1 MTAGP
6 PRKAPFPVLDTLH
19 LRHQGLTESVCR
31 AFAEAA
37 SVCLSRHHVPPA
49 DFQVRSP
56 DSQSLREL
64 NWANPSEQAL
74 RAWKNA
80 DDATR
85 DGAYAVCLAS
95 IEVELSLFAVSRAET
110 RTGADYYLG
119 TQSTSLEQSYRLEVS
134 GVDRGDDSVVAR
146 RLRQKVQQTRE
157 GNSNLPAIA
166 SVVGF
171 LARYIGVEVVR
182 A

>member
-1 MTAGP
+1 MVDNPLRKEPIP
-6 PRKAPFPVLDTLH
+6 PLEALH
-19 LRHQGLTESVCR
+19 LRHPGLTENVCQ

-49 DFQVRSP
+49 DFQVKAGE
-56 DSQSLREL
+56 SQSLRQL
-64 NWANPSEQAL
+64 NWAPPDERAT
-74 RAWKNA
+74 RAWNNS

-85 DGAYAVCLAS
+85 DGAYSVCIAS
-95 IEVELSLFAVSRAET
+95 VEVELGLFALSRAET

-119 TQSTSLEQSYRLEVS
+119 TPSTGLEEAYRLEVS
-134 GVDRGDDSVVAR
+134 GVDRGDNLVVSR
-146 RLRQKVQQTRE
+146 RLRQKIQQTRE

-171 LARYIGVEVVR
+171 LVRYIGIEVVR
-182 A
+182 G